1 MLLRILGAN
10 RMEDFLVAGNEI
22 VSSYHYSFFFYFLF
36 SQLFVRECSHKT
48 TQYWKLKPFL
58 YE

>member
-22 VSSYHYSFFFYFLF
+22 VSSYHYSFFSTFFSLNFL
-36 SQLFVRECSHKT
+36 SASVLI
-48 TQYWKLKPFL
+48 KLL
-58 YE
+58 NI